1 MLPDCCCCCLQLKKQ
16 RDERKESM
24 LNSDPAALQKE
35 ISRLEHQAEFRA
47 EAGANAKRQR
57 KIDEL
62 HEVKKEAERR
72 RADQASEFGPPLEQ
86 QAAMVQTYTSTGS
99 LDLSAITGQKRK
111 AAAPA
116 QQAASPSSRQPD
128 GPADVSAS
136 ARAAPAQVPAAQ
148 QAAELAAARAAAV
161 FGGVSSTHAEP
172 PAPAYGTNA
181 EIIAAAEAAAAT
193 AAAAAAPPA
202 SAPLPEGWKQAK
214 HPDGRTYY
222 YVKGTK
228 TVQWKRPTEP
238 APSAVA
244 GAAASDGAVTETAP
258 ADAPATDAPADAPA
272 DADADAPAGAGDS
285 AAEDLPPGVAVP
297 PPAGARLPPGP
308 PPGPPTGPPPD
319 QYARRSSPHCAWLSP
334 YATSRPS
341 RTTWISRQSSPKS
354 AS

>member
-1 MLPDCCCCCLQLKKQ
+1 MGKKERSFDPNQAHRKEQKKLEAKKVRLCTSLLRSILPAKSHSWLFSPLPMKSCAMLPDCCCCCLQLKKQ

-116 QQAASPSSRQPD
+116 QQAALPSSRQPD

-161 FGGVSSTHAEP
+161 FGGVRQEM
-172 PAPAYGTNA
+172 G
-181 EIIAAAEAAAAT
+181 
-193 AAAAAAPPA
+193 
-202 SAPLPEGWKQAK
+202 
-214 HPDGRTYY
+214 
-222 YVKGTK
+222 
-228 TVQWKRPTEP
+228 
-238 APSAVA
+238 
-244 GAAASDGAVTETAP
+244 
-258 ADAPATDAPADAPA
+258 
-272 DADADAPAGAGDS
+272 
-285 AAEDLPPGVAVP
+285 
-297 PPAGARLPPGP
+297 
-308 PPGPPTGPPPD
+308 
-319 QYARRSSPHCAWLSP
+319 RRSPIS
-334 YATSRPS
+334 SR
-341 RTTWISRQSSPKS
+341 
-354 AS
+354 A